1 MGGAL
6 LINPPKKSDLGRQ
19 WRDTFGAAW
28 GNNLLNSKAVVVY
41 VAVFPGFLAPSAPL
55 ANTLTL
61 TAIYVAVATAVHR
74 LIATIAGAARDWV
87 GNTGHAVQM
96 RRGIVADAG
105 WCGGLG
111 VVANAVAASNG
122 ALGLSHRLN
131 HQRHVVGVG
140 VRCNAVAKVEYM
152 RSGPKGVHDA
162 QRLAHQGI
170 AARHH
175 MFGC

>member
-1 MGGAL
+1 MARYFRRGLGEQLAELKGCCSLCGGFSGVFSTVSTPCKHPDPDGHL
-6 LINPPKKSDLGRQ
+6 CRRCNGCSPPYRHHGGGCARLGWQYWPCR
-19 WRDTFGAAW
+19 TNAA
-28 GNNLLNSKAVVVY
+28 
-41 VAVFPGFLAPSAPL
+41 
-55 ANTLTL
+55 
-61 TAIYVAVATAVHR
+61 
-74 LIATIAGAARDWV
+74 
-87 GNTGHAVQM
+87 
-96 RRGIVADAG
+96 GIVADAG
-105 WCGGLG
+105 WYGGLG

-162 QRLAHQGI
+162 QRLAHQSI